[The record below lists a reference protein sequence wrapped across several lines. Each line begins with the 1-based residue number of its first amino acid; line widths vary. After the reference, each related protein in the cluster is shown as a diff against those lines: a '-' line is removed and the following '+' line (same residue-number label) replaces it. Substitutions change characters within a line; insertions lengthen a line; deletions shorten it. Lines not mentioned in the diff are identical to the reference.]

1 MNGHKLSRVITMS
14 QEEPPFEIIINGVIG
29 WDERSITTNQ
39 PMQPEIGNLS
49 KGKTY
54 FPKVSRATLRNTSR
68 REHYLTNIQ
77 IANIRQSHGSRT
89 TTYEYLKTAP

>member
-77 IANIRQSHGSRT
+77 IGNIRQSHGSRT

>member
-1 MNGHKLSRVITMS
+1 MN
-14 QEEPPFEIIINGVIG
+14 QEESPFEIIINGVIG
-29 WDERSITTNQ
+29 WDERTITTNQ

-54 FPKVSRATLRNTSR
+54 FPKVSRATLRNTNR

-77 IANIRQSHGSRT
+77 IGNIRQSHGSRT
-89 TTYEYLKTAP
+89 TTYEYIKTAP